1 MYLDLQNVPLEG
13 QAVDRT
19 IAAAQLGS
27 VDDAFELSSDVA
39 ISARVFPTGE
49 PHERA
54 FRLKGILTAKLD
66 VVCVRCL
73 DRFGI
78 ALSEPLDLMY
88 LPHSANLAGGAEED
102 DDEGHAL
109 GADEMTI
116 GFYRDDRIDLTHM
129 MLEQIVLSLPMKP
142 LCRPD
147 CLGLCPECGINRNEM
162 ACGCGTQ
169 STDPRWDALKSLLGS

>member
-19 IAAAQLGS
+19 IAATQFGVL
-27 VDDAFELSSDVA
+27 DDAFELSSDVA
-39 ISARVFPTGE
+39 IAARVFPTGE
-49 PHERA
+49 PQERA
-54 FRLKGILTAKLD
+54 FRLKGLLTAKLE

-73 DRFGI
+73 DRFRI

-88 LPHSANLAGGAEED
+88 LPSSANVAREVEED

-109 GADEMTI
+109 GADEMTV

-142 LCRPD
+142 LCRPE
-147 CLGLCPECGINRNEM
+147 CLGLCPECGTNRNEM

-169 STDPRWDALKSLLGS
+169 SMDPRWDALKSLLGS